1 MDLEEREPLIDGV
14 VQAEL
19 ADEGVEGA
27 DAPVGDAV
35 RSPGDLIVDVA
46 GGEDRSV
53 TVGDLGGVEASLDA
67 ALAGGE
73 FLV

>member
-1 MDLEEREPLIDGV
+1 MDLEEMEPLVDGV

-19 ADEGVEGA
+19 TDEGVEGA
-27 DAPVGDAV
+27 DAAVGDAV
-35 RSPGDLIVDVA
+35 RSPGDLVVDVA
-46 GGEDRSV
+46 GGEDGSV
-53 TVGDLGGVEASLDA
+53 SVGELGRVEASLDA